1 MEIKIIK
8 EDYFYVLNIF
18 IYLCIRNKYYLINNE
33 ILININNNKTKR
45 IFYEYI

>member
-1 MEIKIIK
+1 MLDWKNDNLIINLKII
-8 EDYFYVLNIF
+8 I
-18 IYLCIRNKYYLINNE
+18 NKYYLINNE